1 MTEVTAGTPAGEPDG
16 ELKLLAE
23 TCDALF
29 GDHAGAHAGGRAA
42 DQAGIWDER
51 LWAALERAGIPLIS
65 VPEAAGGSGGSLEQ
79 AAVVLISAGE
89 HAARVPVAETA
100 LLGGWLLAEAG
111 LPVPAGPLTA
121 VRAPGAAPPSAAR
134 AAGGAGA
141 VSLAR
146 VPDGWLVRGRLPR
159 VGWGRVAGH
168 VVVLA
173 ESAGAELAV
182 ALGPGEVTVVPGS
195 NVAGEPRDDIIVDTV
210 TGHAAVREVADG
222 TAAALR
228 LRAALARVLLISG
241 AMRRALDLTVRY
253 AGERQQ
259 FGRGLGSFQAVQQQ
273 IAELAAETAAVRAA
287 ADAAVRRC
295 AAGDAA
301 GSDAAGSD
309 AAGSAPDGFAGHDAW
324 FAVASA
330 KVQAARGATVA
341 ARIAH
346 QVHGA
351 IGFTEEH
358 ALRLTTTRLWAW
370 RDEAGSSAQWAD
382 ELGRRTLAA
391 GPLWQLI
398 TADAPR

>member
-1 MTEVTAGTPAGEPDG
+1 MTRSAAGTPAEEPDG

-29 GDHAGAHAGGRAA
+29 ADHAGDHPGDHAGGR
-42 DQAGIWDER
+42 DGFWDER
-51 LWAALERAGIPLIS
+51 LWAALERAGLPLIS
-65 VPEAAGGSGGSLEQ
+65 VPEAAGGSGGSLRQ
-79 AAVVLISAGE
+79 AAVMLTSAGE

-111 LPVPAGPLTA
+111 LPVPAGPLVA
-121 VRAPGAAPPSAAR
+121 VRAPVAA

-141 VSLAR
+141 LSLAR

-159 VGWGRVAGH
+159 VGWGRVAGR

-173 ESAGAELAV
+173 EAGGTELAV
-182 ALGPGEVTVVPGS
+182 ALGPGEVTAVPGS
-195 NVAGEPRDDIIVDTV
+195 NVAGEPRDDLIVDTV

-222 TAAALR
+222 TGAALR

-241 AMRRALDLTVRY
+241 AMGRALDLTVGY
-253 AGERQQ
+253 AGEREQ
-259 FGRGLGSFQAVQQQ
+259 FGRRLGSFQAIQQQ
-273 IAELAAETAAVRAA
+273 IAELAGETAAVRAA
-287 ADAAVRRC
+287 TDAALRRC
-295 AAGDAA
+295 AA
-301 GSDAAGSD
+301 
-309 AAGSAPDGFAGHDAW
+309 DGFAGPSAW

-351 IGFTEEH
+351 IGFTQEH

-370 RDEAGSSAQWAD
+370 RDEAGSPAEWAD
-382 ELGRRTLAA
+382 ELGRHVLAG
-391 GPLWQLI
+391 GPLWPVI
-398 TADAPR
+398 TERQGEQRG